1 MLDLPAFGD
10 TLIVILENRKGQSQM
25 EDGKKSPEI
34 SYQIRVKPGRAGTD
48 PNAPDWEV
56 CELEDGVVKNTADIY
71 DNMTE
76 AEAHQIAGM
85 WRRKKEEAETETTET
100 VN

>member
-1 MLDLPAFGD
+1 
-10 TLIVILENRKGQSQM
+10 M
-25 EDGKKSPEI
+25 EDEKASPEI
-34 SYQIRVKPGRAGTD
+34 SYLIRVKPGRAGTD
-48 PNAPDWEV
+48 PKAPDWEV
-56 CELEDGVVKNTADIY
+56 CELEDGAIKDTADIY

-85 WRRKKEEAETETTET
+85 WRKKKEEAETSVSEA

>member
-1 MLDLPAFGD
+1 MADD
-10 TLIVILENRKGQSQM
+10 
-25 EDGKKSPEI
+25 KKTPEI

-48 PNAPDWEV
+48 PKAPDWEV
-56 CELEDGVVKNTADIY
+56 CELEDGVIKDTADIY

-85 WRRKKEEAETETTET
+85 WRSKKEEAEAAVPASDS